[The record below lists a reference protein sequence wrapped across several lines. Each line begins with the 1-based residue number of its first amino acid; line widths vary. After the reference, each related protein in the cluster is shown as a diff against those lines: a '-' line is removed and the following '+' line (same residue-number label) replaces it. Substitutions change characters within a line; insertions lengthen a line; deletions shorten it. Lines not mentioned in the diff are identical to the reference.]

1 MTYLNKNQLKYPIK
15 FIPILKEKIWGGN
28 KLTALLNKA
37 SKNNIGESWEISGV
51 KDNVSVV
58 SNGLLKGKSLKELIT
73 TFEGAI
79 LGHKVFKSFGN
90 NFPLLF
96 KFIDA
101 NKDLSVQLHPNDQ
114 LAKKQHNSFGK
125 NEMWYVL
132 GIEEGAKLILG
143 FSKQVDQEIY
153 QKHLVENTLSEI
165 LQYKNVKK
173 GDSFFIETGTV
184 HAIGAGVVLAEIQ
197 QSSDITYRIYDY
209 NRPGLDGK
217 LRELHTDLA
226 IDAINFESKTTE
238 LDYKDEINI
247 PVRLCKSKYFYTNKL
262 IISNSIHRDLS
273 LIDSFIVYMFLEGEG
288 TIKVNEYSE
297 TFKEGDTVLIPAL
310 IENIKIISK
319 SAIFLEIYIP

>member
-1 MTYLNKNQLKYPIK
+1 MEKNQLKYPIK

-37 SKNNIGESWEISGV
+37 SKNKIGESWEISGV
-51 KDNVSVV
+51 KDNVSIV

-125 NEMWYVL
+125 NEMWYIL

-197 QSSDITYRIYDY
+197 QRSDITYRIYDY
-209 NRPGLDGK
+209 NRLGLDGN

>member
-1 MTYLNKNQLKYPIK
+1 MNKNQLKYPIK

-51 KDNVSVV
+51 KDNVSIV

>member
-1 MTYLNKNQLKYPIK
+1 MNKNQLKYPIK

-28 KLTALLNKA
+28 KLASLLNKA

>member
-1 MTYLNKNQLKYPIK
+1 MEKNQLKYPIK

-51 KDNVSVV
+51 KDNVSIV

>member
-1 MTYLNKNQLKYPIK
+1 MNKNQLKYPIK

-28 KLTALLNKA
+28 KLASLLNKA

-101 NKDLSVQLHPNDQ
+101 NKDLSVQLHPNDL
-114 LAKKQHNSFGK
+114 LAKKKHNSFGK
-125 NEMWYVL
+125 NEMWYIL

-226 IDAINFESKTTE
+226 INAINFESKTTE

>member
-1 MTYLNKNQLKYPIK
+1 MNKNQLKYPIK

-37 SKNNIGESWEISGV
+37 NKNNIGESWEISGV
-51 KDNVSVV
+51 KDNVSIV

-173 GDSFFIETGTV
+173 GDSFFIETGLV

-247 PVRLCKSKYFYTNKL
+247 PVSLCKSKYFHTNKL
-262 IISNSIHRDLS
+262 SITNAIHRDLS

-288 TIKVNEYSE
+288 TIKVNKYSE

-310 IENIKIISK
+310 IKHIEIISK

>member
-1 MTYLNKNQLKYPIK
+1 MNKNQLKYPIK

-28 KLTALLNKA
+28 KLASLLNKA

-209 NRPGLDGK
+209 NRPGIDGN

>member
-1 MTYLNKNQLKYPIK
+1 MEKNQLKYPIK

-51 KDNVSVV
+51 KDNVSIV

-125 NEMWYVL
+125 NEMWYIL

-209 NRPGLDGK
+209 NRLGLDGN

>member
-1 MTYLNKNQLKYPIK
+1 MNKNQLKYPIK

-28 KLTALLNKA
+28 KLASLLNKA

-101 NKDLSVQLHPNDQ
+101 NKDLSVQLHPNDL
-114 LAKKQHNSFGK
+114 LAKKKHNSFGK
-125 NEMWYVL
+125 NEMWYIL

-209 NRPGLDGK
+209 NRPGIDGN

>member
-1 MTYLNKNQLKYPIK
+1 MNKNQLKYPIK

-28 KLTALLNKA
+28 KLASLLNKA

-101 NKDLSVQLHPNDQ
+101 NKDLSIQLHPNDL
-114 LAKKQHNSFGK
+114 LAKKKHNSFGK
-125 NEMWYVL
+125 NEMWYIL

-209 NRPGLDGK
+209 NRPGIDGN

>member
-1 MTYLNKNQLKYPIK
+1 MNKNQLKYPIK

-37 SKNNIGESWEISGV
+37 NKNNIGESWEISGV
-51 KDNVSVV
+51 KDNVSIV

-173 GDSFFIETGTV
+173 GDSFFIETGLV
-184 HAIGAGVVLAEIQ
+184 HAIGNGVVLAEIQ
-197 QSSDITYRIYDY
+197 QTSDVTYRIYDWD
-209 NRPGLDGK
+209 RKAETGEK
-217 LRELHTDLA
+217 RELHTEMALEA
-226 IDAINFESKTTE
+226 IQLSNKNGHKI
-238 LDYKDEINI
+238 DYTI
-247 PVRLCKSKYFYTNKL
+247 STNSTSN
-262 IISNSIHRDLS
+262 IISTNY
-273 LIDSFIVYMFLEGEG
+273 FNTNIVAVEGE
-288 TIKVNEYSE
+288 
-297 TFKEGDTVLIPAL
+297 
-310 IENIKIISK
+310 ISK
-319 SAIFLEIYIP
+319 DYTEKDCFLVLLL

>member
-1 MTYLNKNQLKYPIK
+1 MNKNQLKYPIK

-51 KDNVSVV
+51 KDNVSIV

-101 NKDLSVQLHPNDQ
+101 NKDLSIQLHPNDL
-114 LAKKQHNSFGK
+114 LAKKKHNSFGK
-125 NEMWYVL
+125 NEMWYIL

-197 QSSDITYRIYDY
+197 QNSDITYRIYDY

>member
-51 KDNVSVV
+51 KDNVSIV

-197 QSSDITYRIYDY
+197 QNSDITYRIYDY

>member
-1 MTYLNKNQLKYPIK
+1 LNKNQLKYPIK

-51 KDNVSVV
+51 KDNVSIV

-288 TIKVNEYSE
+288 TIKVNKYSE

-310 IENIKIISK
+310 IKNIEIISK

>member
-1 MTYLNKNQLKYPIK
+1 LNKNQLKYPIK

-28 KLTALLNKA
+28 KLASLLNKA

-101 NKDLSVQLHPNDQ
+101 NKDLSVQLHPNDL
-114 LAKKQHNSFGK
+114 LAKKKHNSFGK
-125 NEMWYVL
+125 NEMWYIL

-209 NRPGLDGK
+209 NRPGIDGN

>member
-51 KDNVSVV
+51 KDNVSIV

>member
-1 MTYLNKNQLKYPIK
+1 MNKNQLKYPIK

-51 KDNVSVV
+51 KDNVSIV

-197 QSSDITYRIYDY
+197 QNSDITYRIYDY

>member
-51 KDNVSVV
+51 KDNVSIV

-114 LAKKQHNSFGK
+114 LAKKHHNSFGK

-197 QSSDITYRIYDY
+197 QNSDITYRIYDY